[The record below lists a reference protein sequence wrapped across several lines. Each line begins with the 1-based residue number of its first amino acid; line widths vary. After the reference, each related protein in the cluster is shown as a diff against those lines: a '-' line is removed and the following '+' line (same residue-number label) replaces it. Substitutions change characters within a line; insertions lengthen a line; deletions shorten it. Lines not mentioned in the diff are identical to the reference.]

1 MSVDYTEALE
11 KLTDHAAVVGTE
23 EILLEEMYGR
33 VLACDVAAE
42 ENVPAFARS
51 PYDGY
56 AFRAEDTSD
65 ATPENGKVLK
75 VIDNIQAGQASG
87 CRVTEGT
94 AVRLMTGAPLP
105 EGADAVCKYEDT
117 DYTSDT
123 VTVKSRFSHGDNV
136 IMPGEDIRKGT
147 VLAHSGTGA
156 DAGLMGTLAS
166 LGIGR
171 IRVFRRPVAGII
183 STGNEIVEIQNG
195 NGFRGEAPLPFGKIW
210 NSNRYTI
217 EAALKSI
224 GFDTL
229 YLGHAGD
236 DIKEMAGQINKG
248 FDKCDVII
256 STGGVS
262 VGDYDLVPDAMKECG
277 YDIIVRGVRMKPGMA
292 CAYGVKDNKL
302 YLGLSGNPASSLT
315 NLHCVCYPA
324 LKKITGLS
332 EFRHEMIRMK
342 LKNDVK
348 KGSGA
353 VRFIRGRLVM
363 ENGEAFLDAGN
374 EQGNIVISSSIGCNA
389 YGIIKGIDAPNK
401 AGDTVDG
408 FITTALW

>member
-11 KLTDHAAVVGTE
+11 KLTEHATVAGTE
-23 EILLEEMYGR
+23 EIPLEEVYGR
-33 VLACDVAAE
+33 VLAHDVIAG

-56 AFRAEDTSD
+56 AFRAEDTSY
-65 ATPENGKVLK
+65 ATPEKGIVLK

-94 AVRLMTGAPLP
+94 AVRLMTGAPVP
-105 EGADAVCKYEDT
+105 DGADAVCKYEDT

-123 VTVKSRFSHGDNV
+123 VTVKNRFGHGDNV
-136 IMPGEDIRKGT
+136 IMPGEDIRKGSL
-147 VLAHSGTGA
+147 LAHSGTVA
-156 DAGLMGTLAS
+156 DAGLMGTMAS
-166 LGIGR
+166 LGME
-171 IRVFRRPVAGII
+171 RVRVYKRPVAGII
-183 STGNEIVEIQNG
+183 STGNEIVEIPNG
-195 NGFRGEAPLPFGKIW
+195 SGPGCEASLPFGKIW

-224 GFDTL
+224 GFDTM

-236 DIKEMAGQINKG
+236 DIKEISRLINEG
-248 FDKCDVII
+248 FAKCDAII

-262 VGDYDLVPDAMKECG
+262 AGDYDLVPDAMKECG
-277 YDIIVRGVRMKPGMA
+277 YDIMIRGVRMKPGMA

-315 NLHCVCYPA
+315 NLQCVCYPA
-324 LKKITGLS
+324 LKKITGTS
-332 EFRHEMIRMK
+332 AYRHEMIRMK
-342 LKNDVK
+342 LKNDCR
-348 KGSGA
+348 KGSMA
-353 VRFIRGRLVM
+353 IRFIRGRLVI

-389 YGIIKGIDAPNK
+389 YGMIKGIDASYK
-401 AGDTVDG
+401 AGDAVDG
-408 FITTALW
+408 FITAALW